1 MGIMHIF
8 SDKQTRLLVNSLQQ
22 QMQNQSFTTFDL
34 NSFQGEHQ
42 QLAAQLNQL
51 LADLQQAN
59 YGRSALDALSHGV
72 MSVDARGRVD
82 YLNPAL
88 QRLLQQAEAEIRT
101 VVPGFSVPHLVGEP
115 VEQLFN
121 TPDKNAAQMTITFG
135 SRTFSLK
142 KSPLYQQGQATGCV
156 IEWLDL
162 TAERQREQKLSTV
175 FGHAFSAAA
184 AGDFSQLIKSDDLN
198 GVAQQIAV
206 MANQLLEQLDAVLRD
221 NLAVIRGV
229 SQGDLTVKPQVKAQ
243 GLLGELAD
251 CSEILTQ
258 VLNKLACSIDEKS
271 RKHADGFSSFQLNE
285 REFSGSFSLLCGQIN
300 RLVKSHVEVMNE
312 YVTVTTA
319 YGIGDFSSA
328 MSRMPNEQA
337 AITKAAD
344 ATKDNLLRLAN
355 LLASVVQSAKAGD
368 LKFRVDAA
376 GFADTFRD
384 MIDSFNE
391 VLAFTEQPIQETANV
406 MSGLQQGKLTVMVE
420 GDYQGVYASLK
431 DNVNG
436 TIESLRRVIA
446 DVRSNSES
454 LAQASTEVSSTAQ
467 SLAQGASEQA
477 ASVEETSAAVE
488 QMTASIAQNADNS
501 KMTDTMASKAAGE
514 AAEGGRAVVDTVQ
527 AMKQIASKIGIVDDI
542 AYQTNLLALNAAIEA
557 ARAGDHGKGF
567 AVVAAEVR
575 KLAERSQIAAQE
587 ISELASG
594 SVQKAERAGD
604 LLKEIVPAIGKTSE
618 LVQEIA
624 AASDEQSAGVGQINE
639 SMAQVTQATQQNAS
653 ASEELAA
660 TAEEMSGQAEM
671 LMQLVSYFQLDANDA
686 QQISVSRMPSSRNT
700 SSANVTKIA
709 SRQSQSGLDTASFGR
724 F

>member
-1 MGIMHIF
+1 MHIF
-8 SDKQTRLLVNSLQQ
+8 SDKQTRQLTLSVQHKLQSQRFDAVDTEGYQGDHQHLVLA
-22 QMQNQSFTTFDL
+22 L
-34 NSFQGEHQ
+34 NE
-42 QLAAQLNQL
+42 L
-51 LADLQQAN
+51 LADMQLAN
-59 YGRSALDALSHGV
+59 NGLTALDALATAVMLVNPGGV
-72 MSVDARGRVD
+72 IEYINPAMQRMLHASETEIRSAVAGFSAMRVVGCSVDAFLVHVD
-82 YLNPAL
+82 KTAG
-88 QRLLQQAEAEIRT
+88 QD
-101 VVPGFSVPHLVGEP
+101 
-115 VEQLFN
+115 LF
-121 TPDKNAAQMTITFG
+121 TFG
-135 SRTFSLK
+135 ARTFSLQQ
-142 KSPLYQQGQATGCV
+142 SPRICQGVAAGTV
-156 IEWLDL
+156 IEWRDV
-162 TAERQREQKLSTV
+162 TAELQREQKLITE
-175 FGHAFSAAA
+175 FGTSFKAAA
-184 AGDFSQLIKSDDLN
+184 RGDFQQLINTDDLS
-198 GVAQQIAV
+198 GVAQNIALLS
-206 MANQLLEQLDAVLRD
+206 NQMLQQLDAVLRD
-221 NLAVIRGV
+221 NLAVILGI
-229 SQGDLTVKPQVKAQ
+229 SQGDLSVRPQVKAE
-243 GLLGELAD
+243 GLLGELAH
-251 CSEILTQ
+251 CSETLTG
-258 VLNKLACSIDEKS
+258 VLHQLASAIAEKS
-271 RKHADGFSSFQLNE
+271 RQHAEGFSRFQIDE
-285 REFSGSFSLLCGQIN
+285 QKFSGSFSLLCGQVN
-300 RLVKSHVEVMNE
+300 QLVKSHVDVMKE
-312 YVTVTTA
+312 YVRVTTA
-319 YGIGDFSSA
+319 YGIGDFSLE
-328 MSRMPNEQA
+328 MTRLNNDQA
-337 AITKAAD
+337 AISVAAD
-344 ATKDNLLRLAN
+344 ATKDNLLRLAA
-355 LLASVVQSAKAGD
+355 LLALVVKSAKSGD
-368 LKFRVDAA
+368 LQYRVDAS
-376 GFADTFRD
+376 GYSDTFRD
-384 MIDSFNE
+384 MINSFNE
-391 VLAFTEQPIQETANV
+391 VLAITEQPIQETANV

-431 DNVNG
+431 DSVNS

-501 KMTDTMASKAAGE
+501 KMTDGMASKAAGE
-514 AAEGGRAVVDTVQ
+514 AAEGGRAVDDTVL

-671 LMQLVSYFQLDANDA
+671 LMQLVSYFQLDANDSPQPA
-686 QQISVSRMPSSRNT
+686 LSKSGVSRTAGS
-700 SSANVTKIA
+700 NVMKMA
-709 SRQSQSGLDTASFGR
+709 SRQQHANPDKASFGR